1 MRTGT
6 TAFSKDKQYFDEEE
20 HVKTYRKFTEAAEY
34 YQHAMAQ
41 HYLGTMY
48 QAFLYGHCSE
58 LTHLDYIYRYGEGV
72 YIDPTKTLEYYK
84 VDVSQDAHDINSVIG
99 DMLRDGENG
108 LAIDYEDEKYWYHFI
123 QTPIAFEWY
132 QEAADYG
139 VVLNNKVMSYFAS
152 AVRVHNADTY
162 NSMDEVYKFGHS
174 VPIDHHQA
182 KYWFLRSALAK
193 NDEGQ
198 LSLGLSYLVDVPSQ
212 EVDYETALFWF
223 RKALKR
229 GNEKAQE
236 YIDQTIHNM
245 ALLLKPPASND
256 KDILIDN
263 MRKELAILTAKLKR
277 YRTTSRSQDEATRYL
292 PKRRNFS

>member
-1 MRTGT
+1 MRFIGRTGT

-48 QAFLYGHCSE
+48 QAFLYGHRSE

-139 VVLNNKVMSYFAS
+139 VVLNGIGLLYQDGLGYYMKTKIN
-152 AVRVHNADTY
+152 AVRIHNADTY
-162 NSMDEVYKFGHS
+162 NSMDEVYKFDRHW
-174 VPIDHHQA
+174 Q
-182 KYWFLRSALAK
+182 K

-245 ALLLKPPASND
+245 ALLLKPPAGND